1 MSYKAFIPNI
11 WDKSILEG
19 LKKALVFADNT
30 YNVYSGVATKKGES
44 ITFNVL
50 GDVTIHDELNRES
63 ANGTI
68 ANAEE
73 LEAANLVMPIN
84 QFRYYNVSIGDVDEM
99 LSNPNLSAQAKE
111 RAVDGLKDKIDQYIA
126 DLSTSSEVEKITA
139 SSLSKSNVLDFFD
152 QAVQKLYEHNVG
164 KDTYVEAII
173 TPKIHR
179 YLKQAYVDLDTNN
192 SEMMKN
198 GYCGRYGNIVFK
210 MSNNTKKATI
220 SSTEHTYVQVRT
232 KRAIGFALTKMFSE
246 AYRQNNAFGDA
257 LRGYALF
264 DAKILIPEEMVVLDV
279 TF

>member
-50 GDVTIHDELNRES
+50 GDVTIHSDLNRET

-99 LSNPNLSAQAKE
+99 LSNPDLSAQAKE
-111 RAVDGLKDKIDQYIA
+111 RAVDGLKDAIDNYIA
-126 DLSTSSEVEKITA
+126 DLSTSSEVEHITA
-139 SSLSKSNVLDFFD
+139 ASLTKSNVLDFFD
-152 QAVQKLYEHNVG
+152 QAAQKLYEHNVG
-164 KDTYVEAII
+164 KDTYIEAII

-192 SEMMKN
+192 SEMIKN
-198 GYCGRYGNIVFK
+198 GYCGHYGNIAFK
-210 MSNNTKKATI
+210 MSNNTKI
-220 SSTEHTYVQVRT
+220 ESTTTYVQVRT

-246 AYRQNNAFGDA
+246 AYRQDNAFGDA

-264 DAKILIPEEMVVLDV
+264 DAKILRPEEMVVLDV
-279 TF
+279 SF